1 VAKVHDTSGSCSA
14 LSAALGEPSAG
25 TASVASAW
33 LCVEQPGPWGA
44 DALRDSHLDAG
55 LAAELS
61 AHAAGSGVRIVL
73 IRRPGVHADHHHA
86 QPRQVYLASTRPGA
100 CWLESTVLTDPKQLL
115 DLDFH
120 AAGAG
125 QHVGL
130 GSRVAEAVL
139 LVCTNGRRDV
149 CCAVQGRP
157 LAGALAAA
165 NPGRVWETTHT
176 GGHRFAPTAVLLPT
190 GYLYG
195 RVTPSDGQRLLDSA
209 EVVLAGNRGRSC
221 WSRPGQVAELAVRE
235 HLGERDPE
243 LLSVS
248 ADGTVVTHS
257 DGREWAVT
265 VTEHPLP
272 PARPTSC
279 GKAPSVPSAFVA
291 DTVIRTR

>member
-1 VAKVHDTSGSCSA
+1 MHDTSGSCSA
-14 LSAALGEPSAG
+14 LSAALAEPPAG

-33 LCVEQPGPWGA
+33 LCVEQPGPWGS
-44 DALRDSHLDAG
+44 DALLDSHLDRG
-55 LAAELS
+55 LATELS
-61 AHAAGSGVRIVL
+61 ARSEGSGVRIVL

-115 DLDFH
+115 DLDFA

-125 QHVGL
+125 LHVGL
-130 GSRVAEAVL
+130 GTRIADPVL

-157 LAGALAAA
+157 LAGSLAAA
-165 NPGRVWETTHT
+165 NPGRVWEATHT
-176 GGHRFAPTAVLLPT
+176 GGHRFAPTTVLLPT
-190 GYLYG
+190 GYLHG
-195 RVTPSDGQRLLDSA
+195 RVSVADGQRLLDSGD
-209 EVVLAGNRGRSC
+209 VLLAGNRGRSC
-221 WSRPGQVAELAVRE
+221 WSGPGQVAELAVRE
-235 HLGERDPE
+235 QIGDHDPE
-243 LLSVS
+243 SLSVS
-248 ADGTVVTHS
+248 PGGTVVTHS

-279 GKAPSVPSAFVA
+279 GKTPSVPSAFVA

>member
-1 VAKVHDTSGSCSA
+1 MHDTSGNCSA
-14 LSAALGEPSAG
+14 LSAALGEPTVG

-33 LCVEQPGPWGA
+33 LCVEQPGPWGS
-44 DALRDSHLDAG
+44 DALRDSHLDG
-55 LAAELS
+55 SLAAELS
-61 AHAAGSGVRIVL
+61 EHAAGSGVRIVL
-73 IRRPGVHADHHHA
+73 IRRPGAHADHHHA

-100 CWLESTVLTDPKQLL
+100 CWLESTVMTDVKQLL
-115 DLDFH
+115 DLDFR

-130 GSRVAEAVL
+130 GSRVDESVL
-139 LVCTNGRRDV
+139 LVCTNGRRDL

-165 NPGRVWETTHT
+165 NPDRVWETTHT

-195 RVTPSDGQRLLDSA
+195 RVTPADGQRLLDSA
-209 EVVLAGNRGRSC
+209 DVVLAGNRGRSC

-235 HLGERDPE
+235 RFGELHPQ

-248 ADGTVVTHS
+248 HDGVVVTHS

-265 VTEHPLP
+265 VTERPLP

-279 GKAPSVPSAFVA
+279 GKTPSVPSAFVA
-291 DTVIRTR
+291 DTVVRTR

>member
-1 VAKVHDTSGSCSA
+1 MRDTSGSCSA
-14 LSAALGEPSAG
+14 LSAALGEPPAG
-25 TASVASAW
+25 TASVATAW

-44 DALRDSHLDAG
+44 DALRESHLDAG
-55 LAAELS
+55 LAADL
-61 AHAAGSGVRIVL
+61 HARTEGTGVRVVL
-73 IRRPGVHADHHHA
+73 IRRPGEHADHHHA
-86 QPRQVYLASTRPGA
+86 QPRQVYLASTRPGV
-100 CWLESTVLTDPKQLL
+100 CWLESTVLTDPKELL

-120 AAGAG
+120 AVGDG

-130 GSRVAEAVL
+130 GSRVDERVL

-149 CCAVQGRP
+149 CCAVEGRP

-195 RVTPSDGQRLLDSA
+195 RVTPADGQRLLDSA
-209 EVVLAGNRGRSC
+209 DVVLAGNRGRSC
-221 WSRPGQVAELAVRE
+221 WSRPGQTAELAVRE
-235 HLGERDPE
+235 RLGELRPE
-243 LLSVS
+243 LLTVS
-248 ADGTVVTHS
+248 PDGSVVTHS
-257 DGREWAVT
+257 DGREWSVT
-265 VTEHPLP
+265 VTEQPLP

-291 DTVIRTR
+291 DTVIRSR

>member
-1 VAKVHDTSGSCSA
+1 VHDTSGSCSA
-14 LSAALGEPSAG
+14 LSAALAEPPAG

-33 LCVEQPGPWGA
+33 LCVEQPGPWGS
-44 DALRDSHLDAG
+44 DALLDSHLDHG
-55 LAAELS
+55 LATELS
-61 AHAAGSGVRIVL
+61 ARSKGSGVRIVL

-86 QPRQVYLASTRPGA
+86 QPRQVYLASTRPGD

-115 DLDFH
+115 DLDFA

-125 QHVGL
+125 LHVGL
-130 GSRVAEAVL
+130 GTRVEESVL

-149 CCAVQGRP
+149 CCAVEGRP
-157 LAGALAAA
+157 IAGALAAA
-165 NPGRVWETTHT
+165 NADRVWETTHT
-176 GGHRFAPTAVLLPT
+176 GGHRFAPTGVLLPT

-195 RVTPSDGQRLLDSA
+195 RVSAADGQRLLDSGD
-209 EVVLAGNRGRSC
+209 VVLTGNRGRSC

-235 HLGERDPE
+235 RIGEHDPE
-243 LLSVS
+243 SLSVS
-248 ADGTVVTHS
+248 PDGTVVTHS

-279 GKAPSVPSAFVA
+279 GKTPSVPSAFVA

>member
-1 VAKVHDTSGSCSA
+1 MSGSCSA
-14 LSAALGEPSAG
+14 LAAVLGEPPAG
-25 TASVASAW
+25 TASVATAW

-44 DALRDSHLDAG
+44 DALRDSHLDDG

-61 AHAAGSGVRIVL
+61 RHAEGSGVRIVL
-73 IRRPGVHADHHHA
+73 IRRPGQHADHHQA

-125 QHVGL
+125 RHVGL
-130 GSRVAEAVL
+130 GTRVDESVL

-149 CCAVQGRP
+149 CCAVRGRP

-195 RVTPSDGQRLLDSA
+195 WVSPVDGQRLLDSA
-209 EVVLAGNRGRSC
+209 EVVLTGNRGRSC
-221 WSRPGQVAELAVRE
+221 WSRPGQAAELAVRE
-235 HLGERDPE
+235 RHGELRPE

-248 ADGTVVTHS
+248 PDGAVVTHS

-265 VTEHPLP
+265 VTEQPLL
-272 PARPTSC
+272 PARPGGC
-279 GKAPSVPSAFVA
+279 GKAPSVPTAFVA

>member
-1 VAKVHDTSGSCSA
+1 MRDTSGSCSA
-14 LSAALGEPSAG
+14 LAAALGEPAAG
-25 TASVASAW
+25 TASEATAW
-33 LCVEQPGPWGA
+33 LCVEQPGPWGR
-44 DALRDSHLDAG
+44 DALLDSHMDGG

-61 AHAAGSGVRIVL
+61 KRAEDSGVRIVL
-73 IRRPGVHADHHHA
+73 IRRPGQHADHHHA

-100 CWLESTVLTDPKQLL
+100 CWLESTVLSDPKQLL
-115 DLDFH
+115 DLDFR

-130 GSRVAEAVL
+130 GTRIDERVL

-149 CCAVQGRP
+149 CCAVEGRP

-165 NPGRVWETTHT
+165 NPGLVWETTHT

-195 RVTPSDGQRLLDSA
+195 WLSPEVGQRLLDSD

-221 WSRPGQVAELAVRE
+221 WSRPAQVAELAVRE
-235 HLGERDPE
+235 RHGELHPE

-248 ADGTVVTHS
+248 PDGAVVTHS

-265 VTEHPLP
+265 VTEQPQL
-272 PARPTSC
+272 PARPASC
-279 GKAPSVPSAFVA
+279 GKEPTVPSAFVVGE
-291 DTVIRTR
+291 VIRTR

>member
-1 VAKVHDTSGSCSA
+1 VHDTSGSCSA
-14 LSAALGEPSAG
+14 LSAALGEPPAG
-25 TASVASAW
+25 TASVATGW
-33 LCVEQPGPWGA
+33 LCIEQPGPWGH
-44 DALRDSHLDAG
+44 DALRDSHLDQG
-55 LAAELS
+55 LATELS
-61 AHAAGSGVRIVL
+61 SRAEGSGVRIVL
-73 IRRPGVHADHHHA
+73 IRRPGAHADFHHA

-115 DLDFH
+115 DLDFR

-125 QHVGL
+125 QRVGL
-130 GSRVAEAVL
+130 GSRVEESML

-149 CCAVQGRP
+149 CCAVEGRP

-176 GGHRFAPTAVLLPT
+176 GGHRFAPTVVVLPT

-195 RVTPSDGQRLLDSA
+195 RVSPPDGQRLLDSGG
-209 EVVLAGNRGRSC
+209 VVLAGNRGRSC

-235 HLGERDPE
+235 LLEDTDPE
-243 LLSVS
+243 ALSVS
-248 ADGTVVTHS
+248 PDGVVVTHL
-257 DGREWAVT
+257 DGREWSVT

-279 GKAPSVPSAFVA
+279 GKTPSVPSAFVA
-291 DTVIRTR
+291 DTVVRTR

>member
-1 VAKVHDTSGSCSA
+1 MHDTSGSCSA
-14 LSAALGEPSAG
+14 LSAALSEPQAG
-25 TASVASAW
+25 TASVATGW
-33 LCVEQPGPWGA
+33 LCIEQPGPWGH
-44 DALRDSHLDAG
+44 DALHESHLDHD
-55 LAAELS
+55 LASELS
-61 AHAAGSGVRIVL
+61 ARANGSGVRIVL
-73 IRRPGVHADHHHA
+73 IRRPGAHADFHHA

-130 GSRVAEAVL
+130 GSRVDESVL

-149 CCAVQGRP
+149 CCAVEGRP

-195 RVTPSDGQRLLDSA
+195 RVAPSDGQRLLDSGG
-209 EVVLAGNRGRSC
+209 VVLTGNRGRSC

-235 HLGERDPE
+235 LLEDTDPTA
-243 LLSVS
+243 LSVS
-248 ADGTVVTHS
+248 PDGVVVTHS
-257 DGREWAVT
+257 DGREWSVT

-279 GKAPSVPSAFVA
+279 GKTPSVPSAFVA
-291 DTVIRTR
+291 DTVVRTR